1 MAELSDGLLVVTL
14 LSYLAAM
21 LLHAGEY
28 AFGDRGRIANAA
40 TAAALPAKELVGAG
54 APVAPAPHAYAAP
67 EAAPVDGSDGAGGGP
82 ATRSRASWLGPAAVG
97 ATILG
102 AVAHVITVVT
112 RGIAAE
118 RLPFGNMYEFVLS
131 ITALGSVIW
140 LGTLFFQRQ
149 VRHLGLFVM
158 LFEVLLVGVAGMI
171 LYTPVGPLV
180 PALDSYWFGIHIGAV
195 ITSSSLF
202 MVAGAASI
210 MYLVRTGY
218 DSGKRGFLYAF
229 GGRLANAEAVER
241 LSFRL
246 HAFAFPIWT
255 FGVTAGAIWAEVA
268 WGRYWGWDPK
278 EVWAFISWVVYAGY
292 LHARATPSIK
302 RSTAAWIA
310 VIGFLTMMMNLFG
323 VNIFF
328 TGLHS
333 YGGV

>member
-1 MAELSDGLLVVTL
+1 VAELSDGLLVVTL
-14 LSYLAAM
+14 LSYLVAM

-28 AFGDRGRIANAA
+28 AFGTRGRIANAA
-40 TAAALPAKELVGAG
+40 AAPAAAPARELVGAG
-54 APVAPAPHAYAAP
+54 APVVEKAPHAYAAP
-67 EAAPVDGSDGAGGGP
+67 AVDEPSSAAGG
-82 ATRSRASWLGPAAVG
+82 RSRAAWLGPAAVG

-102 AVAHVITVVT
+102 AVAHVVTVVT

-218 DSGKRGFLYAF
+218 DNGKRGFLYAF